1 MKVAGLGWDGD
12 LDEIRGRTPVR
23 SWSTALCRLPI
34 NADRDAVRKLRA
46 IDATKDQIVVGDLI
60 LMEVAMGCRDE
71 TISARVLRD
80 LLRFDVVP
88 LASPDIAIDAARYY
102 RALRRI
108 GVTVR
113 TGIDMLIGTF
123 CIRGGRTLVHDDR
136 DFSAMVQYLGLM
148 VL

>member
-1 MKVAGLGWDGD
+1 MIVVDSSVWIAYL
-12 LDEIRGRTPVR
+12 R
-23 SWSTALCRLPI
+23 

-46 IDATKDQIVVGDLI
+46 IDTVKDQIVVGDLI

-71 TISARVLRD
+71 TIAARVLRD
-80 LLRFDVVP
+80 LQRFDIVP
-88 LASPDIAIDAARYY
+88 LASPDIAIDAARHY

-123 CIRGGRTLVHDDR
+123 CIRGGHTLLHDDR
-136 DFSAMVQYLGLM
+136 DFSAMEQHLGLM